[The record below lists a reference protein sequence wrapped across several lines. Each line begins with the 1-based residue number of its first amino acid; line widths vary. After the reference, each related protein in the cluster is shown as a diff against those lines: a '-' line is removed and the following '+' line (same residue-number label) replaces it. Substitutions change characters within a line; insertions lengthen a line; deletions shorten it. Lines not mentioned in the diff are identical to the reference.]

1 MLIPSDEKTITT
13 QSSALVAMRARWI
26 IFCAVIDNFGDM
38 GVCWRLAKQL
48 QDEYGVAVT
57 LFVDD
62 FDALMR
68 FIGHEEGDHA
78 AATIAGIDCINWQ
91 AGPEFR
97 ERVQRSVRE
106 ADVLIEAFACE
117 LPEVAL
123 HVMAQRATQPIWINL
138 EYLSAESWV
147 ADCHGLSS
155 MLAAQLPD
163 GESKALSKTFFF
175 PGFTNATGGLL
186 RERDILAKH
195 LAWQGALAESRKRF
209 LRDFGCA
216 LGHDSVSAPWVSIFS
231 YETPALPQFLLS
243 MSEDVNPVLC
253 LVPMGRSIRNVQE
266 FLNVDQTI
274 GPGVYKRGALSLCV
288 LPFLSQDDFDR
299 LLSLCDFNIVRGEDS
314 FVRAQWA
321 GRPFLWHIY
330 PQEEGAH
337 MVKLKA
343 FMDIYSEAEA
353 MGDCESK
360 TVLTGLWQNWNL
372 GEDCSEMWHHL
383 RPQLPRL
390 EIQAG
395 QWRQAMMQ
403 LPDFS
408 ANLLNFCRQ
417 QESVLERG
425 RHLI

>member
-1 MLIPSDEKTITT
+1 VLIPSDLKTLTT
-13 QSSALVAMRARWI
+13 QSSALVAMQARWI
-26 IFCAVIDNFGDM
+26 IFCAVIDNYGDM
-38 GVCWRLAKQL
+38 GVCWRLARQL
-48 QDEYGVAVT
+48 QSEHGVSVT

-68 FIGHEEGDHA
+68 FIGREEGGKA
-78 AATIAGIDCINWQ
+78 AATIAGIDCISWQ
-91 AGPEFR
+91 AGPEFK

-123 HVMAQRATQPIWINL
+123 QVMAQRGAPPVWINL

-147 ADCHGLSS
+147 SDCHGLSS
-155 MLAAQLPD
+155 MLAAQLPN

-175 PGFTNATGGLL
+175 PGFTIDTGGLI

-195 LAWQGALAESRKRF
+195 LAWQGALAESRTQF
-209 LRDFGCA
+209 LSDLACA
-216 LGHDSVSAPWVSIFS
+216 LNPGSVSAPWVSIFS

-243 MSEDVNPVLC
+243 MSEDVDPVVC

-266 FLNVDQTI
+266 FLDVDQAI
-274 GPGVYKRGALSLCV
+274 GPGVYQKGALSLCV

-321 GRPFLWHIY
+321 GRAFLWHIY
-330 PQEEGAH
+330 PQDESAH
-337 MVKLKA
+337 MVKLHA
-343 FMDIYSEAEA
+343 FMDIYDEAGA
-353 MGDCESK
+353 AGACESK
-360 TVLTGLWQNWNL
+360 AVLAGLWQNWNL

-417 QESVLERG
+417 Q
-425 RHLI
+425 